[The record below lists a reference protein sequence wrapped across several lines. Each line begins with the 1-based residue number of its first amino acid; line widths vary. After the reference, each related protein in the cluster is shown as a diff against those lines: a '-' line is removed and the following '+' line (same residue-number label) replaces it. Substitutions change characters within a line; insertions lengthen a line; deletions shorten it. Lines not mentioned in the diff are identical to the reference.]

1 MNPMSKDRP
10 DFASFYR
17 RYFAAVSYVD
27 EQVGKLVNALAKLE
41 LADSTIIV
49 AHSDHGYAL
58 GEHNVS
64 NFPPYNLI

>member
-1 MNPMSKDRP
+1 M
-10 DFASFYR
+10 
-17 RYFAAVSYVD
+17 SYVD

-49 AHSDHGYAL
+49 AHSDHGYTL